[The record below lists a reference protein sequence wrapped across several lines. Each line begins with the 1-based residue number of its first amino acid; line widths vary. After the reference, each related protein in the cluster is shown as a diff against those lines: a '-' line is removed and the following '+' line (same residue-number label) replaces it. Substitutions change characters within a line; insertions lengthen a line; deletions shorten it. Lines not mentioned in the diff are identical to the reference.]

1 MNTSRMIFFTED
13 HLIYLPSDNYYYC
26 EQLPEEW
33 IDVVKKELSDMSKL
47 KSESGRGNTE
57 SVVMSG
63 R

>member
-1 MNTSRMIFFTED
+1 M
-13 HLIYLPSDNYYYC
+13 IYLPSDNYYYC
-26 EQLPEEW
+26 EHLPEEW